1 MKEYNLLEAAE
12 NVAQQYGMKTDDV
25 LKVANGLVADF
36 KRQLTNLD
44 EIHIT
49 RFGSFRVKSRMFRMN
64 LFTNIRK
71 KKLKVVFKASESL
84 ENDINAANLQ

>member
-12 NVAQQYGMKTDDV
+12 NVAQLYGMKTEDV
-25 LKVANGLVADF
+25 LKVANGLVSDF

-49 RFGSFRVKSRMFRMN
+49 RFGSFRVKSRMFRVN

-71 KKLKVVFKASESL
+71 KKLKVVFKPSDVF
-84 ENDINAANLQ
+84 ENEINAANL

>member
-12 NVAQQYGMKTDDV
+12 NVAQHYGMSTDDV
-25 LKVANGLVADF
+25 LKIANGLVADF

-49 RFGSFRVKSRMFRMN
+49 RFGSFRVKSRMFRVN

-71 KKLKVVFKASESL
+71 KKLKVVFKASDVF
-84 ENDINAANLQ
+84 ENEINTANL

>member
-12 NVAQQYGMKTDDV
+12 NVAQHYGMSTDDV
-25 LKVANGLVADF
+25 LKIANGLVADF

-49 RFGSFRVKSRMFRMN
+49 RFGSFRVKSRMFRVN

-71 KKLKVVFKASESL
+71 KKLKVIFKASDVF
-84 ENDINAANLQ
+84 ENEINTANL

>member
-12 NVAQQYGMKTDDV
+12 NVAQHYGMSTDDV
-25 LKVANGLVADF
+25 LKIANGLVADF

-49 RFGSFRVKSRMFRMN
+49 RFGSFRVKSRMFRVN

-71 KKLKVVFKASESL
+71 KKLKVVFKASDVF
-84 ENDINAANLQ
+84 ENEINTANP

>member
-1 MKEYNLLEAAE
+1 MKEYNLLGAAE
-12 NVAQQYGMKTDDV
+12 NVAQHYGMSTDDV
-25 LKVANGLVADF
+25 LKIANGLVADF

-49 RFGSFRVKSRMFRMN
+49 RFGSFRVKSRMFRVN

-71 KKLKVVFKASESL
+71 KKLKVIFKASDVF
-84 ENDINAANLQ
+84 ENEINTANL

>member
-12 NVAQQYGMKTDDV
+12 NVAQLHGMKTEDV
-25 LKVANGLVADF
+25 LKVANSLVADF

-49 RFGSFRVKSRMFRMN
+49 RFGSFRVKSRMFRLN

-71 KKLKVVFKASESL
+71 KKLKVVFKPSDVF
-84 ENDINAANLQ
+84 ENEINTANL

>member
-12 NVAQQYGMKTDDV
+12 NVAQQYGMSTDDV
-25 LKVANGLVADF
+25 LKIANGLVADF

-49 RFGSFRVKSRMFRMN
+49 RFGSFRVKSRMFRVN

-71 KKLKVVFKASESL
+71 KKLKVIFKASDVF
-84 ENDINAANLQ
+84 ENEINTANL

>member
-12 NVAQQYGMKTDDV
+12 NVAQQYGMSTDDV
-25 LKVANGLVADF
+25 LKIANGLVADF
-36 KRQLTNLD
+36 KRQLKNLD

-49 RFGSFRVKSRMFRMN
+49 RFGSFRVKSRMFRVN

-71 KKLKVVFKASESL
+71 KKLKVVFKASDVF
-84 ENDINAANLQ
+84 ENEINTANL